1 MIQEKLKVIVCGVL
15 GRMGKE
21 IVAELDKN
29 KEMKLVGALEA
40 PNHPLLGKIIAGVP
54 VCSNLR
60 EITEEADVIVDF
72 TTPAAT
78 LSHLSMARRLRIPLV
93 IGTTGFTD
101 RDISQIKEASKTISI
116 LLSPNMSLGINLIFL
131 LVEQV
136 ARFLGEEFDVEI
148 IEAHHRKKK
157 DAPSGTAHR
166 IAKII
171 TEVGQNDLSETLI
184 YGRKG
189 MVGERARGEIGIHS
203 LRGGSV
209 VGDHTVI
216 FAGEKER
223 IEITHR
229 AESRCIFA
237 RGALLAA
244 QFIVKKKRGLY
255 TFQDVLKERIK
266 REYQYENE
274 Y

>member
-1 MIQEKLKVIVCGVL
+1 MIQKELRVIVCGAL

-29 KEMKLVGALEA
+29 KEMRLVGALEA
-40 PNHPLLGKIIAGVP
+40 PDHPLLGKIIAGVP

-60 EITEEADVIVDF
+60 EIVEEANVIVDF

-78 LSHLSMARRLRIPLV
+78 LSHLSVARQLRIPLV
-93 IGTTGFTD
+93 IGTTGFSE
-101 RDISQIKEASKTISI
+101 REIFQIKETSDTIPI
-116 LLSPNMSLGINLIFL
+116 LLSPNMSPGINLIFL
-131 LVEQV
+131 LIEQV
-136 ARFLGEEFDVEI
+136 ARFLGKEFDVEI

-157 DAPSGTAHR
+157 DAPSGTARR
-166 IAKII
+166 IAKIL
-171 TEVGQNDLSETLI
+171 TEVRKNDLSKTI
-184 YGRKG
+184 VYGRKG
-189 MVGERARGEIGIHS
+189 MVGERAGGEIGMHS
-203 LRGGSV
+203 LRGGSI

-216 FAGEKER
+216 FAGEGER

-229 AESRCIFA
+229 AESRRIFA

-244 QFIVKKKRGLY
+244 RFIVKKKSGLY

-266 REYQYENE
+266 GDY
-274 Y
+274 